1 MYHFPMYYL
10 EVLET
15 LFIKNIVCVMVCPD
29 VKVFVMV
36 IYSATFSFS
45 LLQTNVFSLG
55 FSQIL
60 KILQEEIHARNIMEL
75 KAKPVV

>member
-1 MYHFPMYYL
+1 MYYL

-15 LFIKNIVCVMVCPD
+15 LFIRNIVCVMVCPD

>member
-1 MYHFPMYYL
+1 MYYL

-15 LFIKNIVCVMVCPD
+15 LFIKNIVWVMVCPD
-29 VKVFVMV
+29 LKVFVMV
-36 IYSATFSFS
+36 IYTAIFSFS
-45 LLQTNVFSLG
+45 HLQTNVFSLG

>member
-1 MYHFPMYYL
+1 MYYL

-29 VKVFVMV
+29 LKVFVMV
-36 IYSATFSFS
+36 IYSAIFSFS

>member
-1 MYHFPMYYL
+1 MYYL

-15 LFIKNIVCVMVCPD
+15 LFIKNIVCVVVCPD

>member
-1 MYHFPMYYL
+1 MYYL

-29 VKVFVMV
+29 IKVFVMV

>member
-1 MYHFPMYYL
+1 MYYL

-15 LFIKNIVCVMVCPD
+15 LFIKNIVCVMVWPD

-36 IYSATFSFS
+36 IYSAIFSIS

>member
-1 MYHFPMYYL
+1 MYYL

-15 LFIKNIVCVMVCPD
+15 LFVKNIICVMVCLE

-36 IYSATFSFS
+36 IYSAIFSFSFS

>member
-1 MYHFPMYYL
+1 MYYL
-10 EVLET
+10 EVLEA
-15 LFIKNIVCVMVCPD
+15 LFIKNIVWVM
-29 VKVFVMV
+29 VFVMV
-36 IYSATFSFS
+36 IYSAIFSFS

>member
-1 MYHFPMYYL
+1 
-10 EVLET
+10 
-15 LFIKNIVCVMVCPD
+15 MVCPD
-29 VKVFVMV
+29 LKVFVMV
-36 IYSATFSFS
+36 IYSAIFSFS
-45 LLQTNVFSLG
+45 HLQTNVFSLG

>member
-1 MYHFPMYYL
+1 MYYL

-15 LFIKNIVCVMVCPD
+15 LFIKNIVCVMVYPD

>member
-1 MYHFPMYYL
+1 MYYL

-15 LFIKNIVCVMVCPD
+15 VFIKNFVCVMVCPD

-36 IYSATFSFS
+36 IYFAIFSFS

>member
-1 MYHFPMYYL
+1 MYYL

-15 LFIKNIVCVMVCPD
+15 LFIKNIFCVMVCPD

>member
-1 MYHFPMYYL
+1 MYYL
-10 EVLET
+10 EVLEI
-15 LFIKNIVCVMVCPD
+15 LFIKNIVFVMVCPD
-29 VKVFVMV
+29 VKVFVMI

>member
-1 MYHFPMYYL
+1 MYYL

>member
-1 MYHFPMYYL
+1 MYYL

-15 LFIKNIVCVMVCPD
+15 VFIKNFVCVMVCPD

-36 IYSATFSFS
+36 IYSAIFSFS

>member
-1 MYHFPMYYL
+1 MYYL

-15 LFIKNIVCVMVCPD
+15 LFIKNIVCVMVFPD
-29 VKVFVMV
+29 VKVFVLV
-36 IYSATFSFS
+36 IYSAIFSFSFS

>member
-1 MYHFPMYYL
+1 MYYL

-15 LFIKNIVCVMVCPD
+15 LFIKNFVCVMVCPD

>member
-1 MYHFPMYYL
+1 MYYL

-15 LFIKNIVCVMVCPD
+15 LFIKNIVCVMACPD
-29 VKVFVMV
+29 VKVFVMI

>member
-1 MYHFPMYYL
+1 MYYF
-10 EVLET
+10 EVLGT

>member
-1 MYHFPMYYL
+1 MYYL

-15 LFIKNIVCVMVCPD
+15 LFIKNIVCVMVCSD

>member
-1 MYHFPMYYL
+1 MYYL

-15 LFIKNIVCVMVCPD
+15 LFIKNIVCVMVWPD

-36 IYSATFSFS
+36 IYSAIFSIS

-60 KILQEEIHARNIMEL
+60 KILQEEIHARNIMDL

>member
-1 MYHFPMYYL
+1 MYYL

-15 LFIKNIVCVMVCPD
+15 LFIKNIVCVMVFPD
-29 VKVFVMV
+29 VKVFVTV
-36 IYSATFSFS
+36 IYPASFSFS

>member
-1 MYHFPMYYL
+1 MYYL

-15 LFIKNIVCVMVCPD
+15 LFINNIVCVMVCPD

>member
-1 MYHFPMYYL
+1 MYYL

-15 LFIKNIVCVMVCPD
+15 LFIKNIVCVMVWPD

-36 IYSATFSFS
+36 IYPAIFSIS

>member
-1 MYHFPMYYL
+1 MYYF
-10 EVLET
+10 EVLEI

>member
-1 MYHFPMYYL
+1 MYYL

-29 VKVFVMV
+29 VKVFVMI

>member
-1 MYHFPMYYL
+1 MYYL
-10 EVLET
+10 KVLEP

-29 VKVFVMV
+29 VKVFVLV
-36 IYSATFSFS
+36 IYSAIFSFSFS

>member
-1 MYHFPMYYL
+1 MYYL

-15 LFIKNIVCVMVCPD
+15 LFVKNIVCVMVCPD

>member
-1 MYHFPMYYL
+1 MYYL

-29 VKVFVMV
+29 VKVFVLV
-36 IYSATFSFS
+36 IYSATFSIS

>member
-1 MYHFPMYYL
+1 MYYL
-10 EVLET
+10 KVLET

-29 VKVFVMV
+29 LKVFVMV
-36 IYSATFSFS
+36 IYSAIFSFS

>member
-1 MYHFPMYYL
+1 MYYL

-15 LFIKNIVCVMVCPD
+15 LFIKNVVCVMVCPD

>member
-1 MYHFPMYYL
+1 MYYR

-15 LFIKNIVCVMVCPD
+15 LFIKNIVWVMVCPD
-29 VKVFVMV
+29 LKVFVMV
-36 IYSATFSFS
+36 IYSAIFSFS

>member
-1 MYHFPMYYL
+1 MYYL

-15 LFIKNIVCVMVCPD
+15 LFVKNIVCVMVCPD

-36 IYSATFSFS
+36 IYSATFSFY

>member
-1 MYHFPMYYL
+1 MYYF

>member
-1 MYHFPMYYL
+1 MYYL

-15 LFIKNIVCVMVCPD
+15 LFIKNIVCVMVYPD

-36 IYSATFSFS
+36 IYSVTFSFS
-45 LLQTNVFSLG
+45 LLQANVFSLG

>member
-1 MYHFPMYYL
+1 MYYL

-15 LFIKNIVCVMVCPD
+15 LFIKNIVCVMVFPD

-36 IYSATFSFS
+36 IYPASFSFS

>member
-1 MYHFPMYYL
+1 
-10 EVLET
+10 
-15 LFIKNIVCVMVCPD
+15 
-29 VKVFVMV
+29 MV
-36 IYSATFSFS
+36 IYSAIFSFSFS

>member
-1 MYHFPMYYL
+1 MHHFPMYYL

-15 LFIKNIVCVMVCPD
+15 LFIKDIVCVMVYPD

-36 IYSATFSFS
+36 IYSVTFSFS

>member
-1 MYHFPMYYL
+1 MYYL

-29 VKVFVMV
+29 VKVFVVV
-36 IYSATFSFS
+36 IYSTTFSFS

>member
-1 MYHFPMYYL
+1 
-10 EVLET
+10 
-15 LFIKNIVCVMVCPD
+15 MVCPD
-29 VKVFVMV
+29 LKVFVMV
-36 IYSATFSFS
+36 IYSAIFSFS